1 MNSMK
6 FRLRSQSP
14 LLAMMRLA
22 LGEIE
27 EAAHLLLDAAQRC
40 WSMVLHGHH
49 LAHVGLA
56 GGVADHRRAAAHQRD
71 GAVTRALHVRHRH
84 DRDVVADVQGIG
96 GRVEADVERGRVFEL
111 LVELVFK
118 GHLRDKAALLEQ
130 IENVLSHGYSSFD
143 VGQA

>member
-1 MNSMK
+1 
-6 FRLRSQSP
+6 
-14 LLAMMRLA
+14 MRNVA
-22 LGEIE
+22 VDG
-27 EAAHLLLDAAQRC
+27 
-40 WSMVLHGHH
+40 LHGHH

-56 GGVADHRRAAAHQRD
+56 GRIADHRRAAAHQRD

-130 IENVLSHGYSSFD
+130 IENVLSHGCSSFD